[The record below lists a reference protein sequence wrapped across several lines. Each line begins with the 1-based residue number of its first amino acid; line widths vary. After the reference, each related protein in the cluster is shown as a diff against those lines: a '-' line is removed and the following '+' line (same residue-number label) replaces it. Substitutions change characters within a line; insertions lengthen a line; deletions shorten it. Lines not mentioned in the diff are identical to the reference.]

1 VPVRSRETAMSL
13 FGRTLIRE
21 AECAKSMRS
30 GADEREWIPWLEDG
44 NKTPQ
49 EHAKPRNKERGR

>member
-1 VPVRSRETAMSL
+1 
-13 FGRTLIRE
+13 
-21 AECAKSMRS
+21 MRS